1 MADGH
6 QLQSRLFASLGL
18 SKLAD
23 KYAEH
28 ADEERGWVTK
38 CIDRLLDLGAEV
50 RLEDKK
56 GGVVCKNPA
65 DWITSAEMVAAV
77 CNAGG
82 STDRKPRGES
92 RDFHPPAD
100 DLRRPKKTKKPTF
113 FQRFHLT
120 SCEFFV

>member
-56 GGVVCKNPA
+56 AAWSARIPWTGSPPPKWLPRSATPA
-65 DWITSAEMVAAV
+65 AQQTGSRVEKAAI
-77 CNAGG
+77 
-82 STDRKPRGES
+82 SIPRQTIS
-92 RDFHPPAD
+92 VDPK
-100 DLRRPKKTKKPTF
+100 RRKKPPF